1 MQICCSWS
9 ARWTD
14 PAKLKVLIRPKKNLI
29 LFFSYS
35 FIWIM
40 HDFYLLCFQNDIE
53 CSLLGVDCWRCN
65 CIEWPSK
72 QSLKSKQILTRLDLW
87 SNLPAHTFMF
97 QDLLVV
103 VDEPI
108 LNCRSLHCSDASTYT
123 EIQRFFIARSHLVQ
137 NVVKCWCVLLWVSP
151 FDPQIAG
158 GPWPPGLET
167 ENRSV
172 MQRVPNDEDIPEVVG
187 RYA

>member
-14 PAKLKVLIRPKKNLI
+14 PAKLKVLIRPKMNLI

-123 EIQRFFIARSHLVQ
+123 EIQRFFIAKISPCT
-137 NVVKCWCVLLWVSP
+137 KCWEVSMRLTVGVP
-151 FDPQIAG
+151 IWSA
-158 GPWPPGLET
+158 
-167 ENRSV
+167 NRWWALAA
-172 MQRVPNDEDIPEVVG
+172 RVRNWE
-187 RYA
+187 